1 MELDYKI
8 EINELKTI
16 FEIREDNVSIDISD
30 KMKVNDDNTV
40 KVFDL
45 RLFLFWKKIAV
56 LFQTK

>member
-30 KMKVNDDNTV
+30 KMKDYDDNII

-45 RLFLFWKKIAV
+45 RLFLFWKKIVV

>member
-8 EINELKTI
+8 EIKELQTI
-16 FEIREDNVSIDISD
+16 FEIREDNVSIDISE
-30 KMKVNDDNTV
+30 KMKDYDDNIV